1 MAIKNPFSG
10 LVTLIEKT
18 VVEKAG
24 HSPMGQDIVDG
35 FNSAVAYVWT
45 EEETTK
51 VFEVT
56 PVEKE

>member
-10 LVTLIEKT
+10 LVTLTEKT

-24 HSPMGQDIVDG
+24 HSPMGEDIKSG
-35 FNSAVAYVWT
+35 WNSVIDYVWT
-45 EEETTK
+45 EEETKK